1 MPLVVRD
8 EIERLVQEAV
18 HRAQEGGLIPPVAP
32 PPSTVERPQRPDH
45 GDYASNIALRL
56 ARAVGLPPHE
66 VAKIIASHLPS
77 SPMISS
83 VEVASP
89 GFLNFRLSPSW
100 LASQIDEVLKA
111 GERFGQL
118 GIGQGQKVQVEFV
131 SANPTGPLTVGAGRG
146 LAIGDCLARVLQAA
160 GYEVEKEYYIN
171 DAGTQTD
178 TFAATLYARYR
189 QLFGENVD
197 VPPGAYT
204 GEYMWDLAEEIRQEW
219 KDRFLGFS
227 EGPYPPQL
235 QEIGISKMLQR
246 IKADLA
252 LTGVHY
258 DSWFSERSL
267 YPDTFERAM
276 AILKEEGYVAQKEGA
291 IWFVSSALGE
301 DKDNVLIRSNG
312 RPTYFASDIAY
323 HYHKFFVRGYDKVID
338 IWGADHKGH
347 VPRMKAAVS
356 ALGIDPE
363 RLVIII
369 HQLVTLKRGG
379 EEVRVS
385 KRAGEVITLR
395 EVVEEVGADAARFF
409 FLSRA
414 PHTHMDF
421 DLELAKRQSAE
432 NPVYY
437 VQYAHAR
444 MAGILMHARGRG
456 LDYADGD
463 VSLLKE
469 EAEMAVA
476 RHLLRLPEVVEYVA
490 RKLEPHVLPY
500 YALEM
505 ATAFHDF
512 YERCRVVS
520 EDVQLSRA
528 RLRLVAAAKL
538 VLAQCLHL
546 MGMSAPERM

>member
-1 MPLVVRD
+1 
-8 EIERLVQEAV
+8 
-18 HRAQEGGLIPPVAP
+18 
-32 PPSTVERPQRPDH
+32 
-45 GDYASNIALRL
+45 
-56 ARAVGLPPHE
+56 
-66 VAKIIASHLPS
+66 
-77 SPMISS
+77 MISS